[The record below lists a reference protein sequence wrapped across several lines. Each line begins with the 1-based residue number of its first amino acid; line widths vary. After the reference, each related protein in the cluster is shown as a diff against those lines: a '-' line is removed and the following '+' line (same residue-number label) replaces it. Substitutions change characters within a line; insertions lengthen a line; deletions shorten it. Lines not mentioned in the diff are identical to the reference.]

1 MENKNISKKR
11 KLDTYN
17 EKEKEEDYIQ
27 VFDI

>member
-1 MENKNISKKR
+1 MENENINKKR
-11 KLDTYN
+11 KLNTYN

>member
-1 MENKNISKKR
+1 MENENISKKR
-11 KLDTYN
+11 KLNTYN